1 MTTSNNILNQ
11 YQDQIQDLMTYI
23 QVKGHTFQ
31 STQDMRNQLPAIMRQ
46 WINDG
51 QKFMNQVT
59 SNDEMRN
66 LIYKTTVK
74 NINK

>member
-1 MTTSNNILNQ
+1 MTTSNNILSQ

-23 QVKGHTFQ
+23 QVKGYTFQ
-31 STQDMRNQLPAIMRQ
+31 SKQELRNQLPTIMRQ

-59 SNDEMRN
+59 SNNEMRT

>member
-1 MTTSNNILNQ
+1 MTTSNNILSQ

-23 QVKGHTFQ
+23 QVKGYTFQ
-31 STQDMRNQLPAIMRQ
+31 SKQELHNQLPAIMRE
-46 WINDG
+46 WINNG
-51 QKFMNQVT
+51 QKFMDRVT
-59 SNDEMRN
+59 KNDEMRT